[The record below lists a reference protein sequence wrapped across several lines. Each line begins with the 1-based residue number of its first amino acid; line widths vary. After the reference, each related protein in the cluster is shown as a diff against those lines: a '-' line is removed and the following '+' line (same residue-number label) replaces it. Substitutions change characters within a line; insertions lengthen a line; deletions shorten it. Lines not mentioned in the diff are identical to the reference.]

1 MNKKGRKTYTI
12 EEKFLIEEGFG
23 LARFIF
29 GNSDRTVYEV
39 FPEMKECNCISDLLD
54 MVDYTE
60 AVIRMACYFDSV
72 EPGDIIILPNECAA
86 LVLSRNNNVEDR
98 FEFIY
103 IDEKGNIGSTEAFY
117 HTDIKLQYIE
127 DIKERLRRDIH
138 INVEKW
144 VGDYGK
150 KCSSIRNDLGY
161 SV

>member
-1 MNKKGRKTYTI
+1 MNKKGRETYTI
-12 EEKFLIEEGFG
+12 EEKCLIEEGFE

-54 MVDYTE
+54 KINYSE
-60 AVIRMACYFDSV
+60 AVLRLANYYGSV
-72 EPGDIIILPNECAA
+72 QPGDIIILPNECAA
-86 LVLSRNNNVEDR
+86 LILSRNNNVDDR

-103 IDEKGNIGSTEAFY
+103 IDEKGNIGSTDALY
-117 HTDIKLQYIE
+117 HTDLKSKCIE
-127 DIKERLRRDIH
+127 DIKEMLKRDIN

-150 KCSSIRNDLGY
+150 KCSAIRNDLGY